1 MARKMND
8 RYVRF
13 YTYGSTA
20 VKVEDPRRT
29 ASLPKYQKPQKRKP
43 IPFDPIAFAGNVV
56 AVVLAV
62 LMVVGFIQVAVT
74 NAQVQ
79 ELEVQLTALE
89 QEAQMLEERY
99 YGSFDLD
106 EIRIA
111 AESMGMI
118 PAEEA
123 VHVQVQVPVQ
133 SMEVQQL
140 SWWDTMLASLQQF
153 FA

>member
-1 MARKMND
+1 MARKYND

-13 YTYGSTA
+13 YTFGSTA

-29 ASLPKYQKPQKRKP
+29 ASLPKDQKPQKRKP

-56 AVVLAV
+56 AIFMAV
-62 LMVVGFIQVAVT
+62 LMIVGFCQVAAA
-74 NAQVQ
+74 NAQVR
-79 ELEVQLTALE
+79 ELETQLTGLQQ
-89 QEAQMLEERY
+89 QEQMLEEVY
-99 YGSFDLD
+99 YGSFDL
-106 EIRIA
+106 EQIRVA

-123 VHVQVQVPVQ
+123 AHVQIRVPTQ
-133 SMEVQQL
+133 IPEVQTL
-140 SWWDTMLASLQQF
+140 SWWDSLVVSLRQF

>member
-1 MARKMND
+1 MARKYND

-13 YTYGSTA
+13 YTFGSTA

-29 ASLPKYQKPQKRKP
+29 ASLPKDQKPQKRKP

-56 AVVLAV
+56 AIVMAV
-62 LMVVGFIQVAVT
+62 LMVVGFCQVAAA
-74 NAQVQ
+74 NAQVR
-79 ELEVQLTALE
+79 ELETQLTGLQQ
-89 QEAQMLEERY
+89 QEQMLEEVY
-99 YGSFDLD
+99 YGSFDL
-106 EIRIA
+106 EQIRVA

-123 VHVQVQVPVQ
+123 VHVQIQVPTQ
-133 SMEVQQL
+133 IPEVQRV
-140 SWWDTMLASLQQF
+140 SWWDSLVVSLRQF

>member
-1 MARKMND
+1 MARKYND

-29 ASLPKYQKPQKRKP
+29 ASLPKDQKAQKRKP
-43 IPFDPIAFAGNVV
+43 IPFDPVAFAGCVV
-56 AVVLAV
+56 SVWLAV
-62 LMVVGFIQVAVT
+62 LMIVGLIQVAAA
-74 NAQVQ
+74 NAQVR
-79 ELEVQLTALE
+79 ELETQLAALE
-89 QEAQMLEERY
+89 KQEQMLQEVY
-99 YGSFDLD
+99 YGSFDLE
-106 EIRIA
+106 EIRVA

-123 VHVQVQVPVQ
+123 VHVQIQVPAKTV
-133 SMEVQQL
+133 EVQTL
-140 SWWDTMLASLQQF
+140 SWWDSLVVSLRQF

>member
-1 MARKMND
+1 MARKYND

-13 YTYGSTA
+13 YTFGSTA

-29 ASLPKYQKPQKRKP
+29 ASLPKDQKPQKRKP

-56 AVVLAV
+56 AIFMAV
-62 LMVVGFIQVAVT
+62 LMIVGFCQVAAA
-74 NAQVQ
+74 NAQVR
-79 ELEVQLTALE
+79 ELETQLTGLQQ
-89 QEAQMLEERY
+89 QEQMLEEVY
-99 YGSFDLD
+99 YGSFDL
-106 EIRIA
+106 EQIRVA

-123 VHVQVQVPVQ
+123 AHVQIQVPTQ
-133 SMEVQQL
+133 IPEVQRV
-140 SWWDTMLASLQQF
+140 SWWDSLVVSLRQF

>member
-1 MARKMND
+1 MARKYND

-20 VKVEDPRRT
+20 VQVEDPRRT
-29 ASLPKYQKPQKRKP
+29 ASLPKEQKAQKRKP
-43 IPFDPIAFAGNVV
+43 IPFDPFAFAGNVV
-56 AVVLAV
+56 AVFMAI
-62 LMVVGFIQVAVT
+62 LMIVGFIQVAAT
-74 NAQVQ
+74 NAKVR
-79 ELEVQLTALE
+79 ELETQLMVLE
-89 QEAQMLEERY
+89 QQEQMLLEKY

-106 EIRIA
+106 EVRVA

-123 VHVQVQVPVQ
+123 THVQIRVPAPSV
-133 SMEVQQL
+133 EVRQL
-140 SWWDTMLASLQQF
+140 GWWDTLVANLRQF

>member
-1 MARKMND
+1 MARKYND

-20 VKVEDPRRT
+20 VQVEDPRRA
-29 ASLPKYQKPQKRKP
+29 ASLPKEQKAQKRKP
-43 IPFDPIAFAGNVV
+43 IPFDPFAFAGNVV
-56 AVVLAV
+56 AVCMAI
-62 LMVVGFIQVAVT
+62 LMIVGLIQVAAT
-74 NAQVQ
+74 NAKVR
-79 ELEVQLTALE
+79 ELETQLVVLE
-89 QEAQMLEERY
+89 QQEQMLLEKY

-106 EIRIA
+106 EVRAA

-123 VHVQVQVPVQ
+123 THVQVRVDAPNV
-133 SMEVQQL
+133 EVQQL
-140 SWWDTMLASLQQF
+140 GWWDTLVANLRQF

>member
-123 VHVQVQVPVQ
+123 VHVQIQVPAQTVEVQ
-133 SMEVQQL
+133 SL
-140 SWWDTMLASLQQF
+140 SWWDTMLASLRQF

>member
-1 MARKMND
+1 MARKYND

-29 ASLPKYQKPQKRKP
+29 ASLPKEQKAQKRKP

-56 AVVLAV
+56 AVFMAI
-62 LMVVGFIQVAVT
+62 LMIVGFCQVAVA

-79 ELEVQLTALE
+79 KLETQLAGLE
-89 QEAQMLEERY
+89 QQEQMLLEKY
-99 YGSFDLD
+99 YGSFDL
-106 EIRIA
+106 EEVRVA

-123 VHVQVQVPVQ
+123 VHVRVEVPAETVEVPQV
-133 SMEVQQL
+133 
-140 SWWDTMLASLQQF
+140 SWWDSVLMQLRQF

>member
-1 MARKMND
+1 MARKYND

-13 YTYGSTA
+13 YTYGSAA

-29 ASLPKYQKPQKRKP
+29 ASLPKEQKAQKRKP
-43 IPFDPIAFAGNVV
+43 IPFDPFAFAGNVV
-56 AVVLAV
+56 AIFMAI
-62 LMVVGFIQVAVT
+62 LMIVGFIQVAAT
-74 NAQVQ
+74 NAKVQ
-79 ELEVQLTALE
+79 ELETQLMVLE
-89 QEAQMLEERY
+89 QQEQMLLEKY

-106 EIRIA
+106 EVRVA

-123 VHVQVQVPVQ
+123 THVQIRVPAPNV
-133 SMEVQQL
+133 EVQQL
-140 SWWDTMLASLQQF
+140 GWWDTLVANLRQF

>member
-1 MARKMND
+1 MARKYND

-20 VKVEDPRRT
+20 VKVEDPRRA
-29 ASLPKYQKPQKRKP
+29 ASLPKEQKAQKRKP

-56 AVVLAV
+56 AIFMAI
-62 LMVVGFIQVAVT
+62 LMIVGFIQVAAT
-74 NAQVQ
+74 NAKVQ
-79 ELEVQLTALE
+79 ELETQLMVLE
-89 QEAQMLEERY
+89 QQEQMLLEKY

-106 EIRIA
+106 EVRVA

-118 PAEEA
+118 PADEA
-123 VHVQVQVPVQ
+123 VHVRVQVNAPNV
-133 SMEVQQL
+133 EVLQL
-140 SWWDTMLASLQQF
+140 SWWDTLVANLRQF